1 MVYIVNKDNQPLMPT
16 HRHGK
21 VRRLLE
27 AGEARV
33 IKKEPFT
40 IQLLYDTTSYV
51 QDLTL
56 GVDAGSKTIGLSVS
70 SESEEVYASEVIL
83 RNDIVT
89 LLATR
94 RESRRT
100 RRNRLRYRKPRFNNR
115 VGSKNKG
122 WLAPS
127 IEHKIQTHLRAV
139 DDVTA
144 ILPIS
149 KIVVETASFDIQ
161 KIRNPD
167 ISGAEYQ
174 EGDQLGFWNVRE
186 YVFFRDNHKCQH
198 CKSKSKDPVLNVHHI
213 KSRKTGGNSPGNLI
227 TLCKTCHDAY
237 HAGKIELNL
246 KRHKAYRDA
255 AFMGIMRWAFFN
267 KLKENYL
274 AIPVINTYG
283 YITKNTRIKAGLPK
297 EHAIDALC
305 IASHPAAKLTKNFF
319 VQKKIRCHNRQI
331 HKANILKGGKLKRNQ
346 APYKVHGFRLFDK
359 VLYKGKVGFITG
371 RRSSGYF
378 ALKTINGEK
387 ISNSAKHKE
396 LTLIECR
403 KTIIVQGGERAIPST
418 TYAA

>member
-1 MVYIVNKDNQPLMPT
+1 M
-16 HRHGK
+16 
-21 VRRLLE
+21 
-27 AGEARV
+27 
-33 IKKEPFT
+33 
-40 IQLLYDTTSYV
+40 
-51 QDLTL
+51 
-56 GVDAGSKTIGLSVS
+56 
-70 SESEEVYASEVIL
+70 
-83 RNDIVT
+83 
-89 LLATR
+89 
-94 RESRRT
+94 
-100 RRNRLRYRKPRFNNR
+100 
-115 VGSKNKG
+115 
-122 WLAPS
+122 
-127 IEHKIQTHLRAV
+127 RAV

-378 ALKTINGEK
+378 ALKTINGQK
-387 ISNSAKHKE
+387 VSNSAKYKD
-396 LTLIECR
+396 LILIECC